1 MSRSIYSKKK
11 KNSGFGMIYLVSFL
25 FILLLSFVLASIW
38 QRSEDNAN
46 SLVSG
51 YSSSESSSAAQSSDG
66 SSQPDTQD
74 SSVSVPESQS
84 SAVDLSSITLVPEL
98 DRVTSEYFD
107 NAVFIG
113 DSITEGIKTYGMMTN
128 ATVIAATGINLS
140 TITTSA
146 VVKTESGRVTVLDAL
161 KQYPDTGKIYI
172 LLGAN
177 GIAWMEK
184 DSFVQMYSDFVKELK
199 AQCPD
204 ALIYIQS
211 IFPINEEKF
220 SEHYDSEITNEKI
233 REYNSALLD
242 MSKEL
247 GVYYLNVAETIADQ
261 NGALSDDATTD
272 GMHIGTDYYE
282 KWFNYLKKHA
292 VPAA

>member
-25 FILLLSFVLASIW
+25 FILLLSFVLATIW

-51 YSSSESSSAAQSSDG
+51 YSSSESTSAAQSSDG

-161 KQYPDTGKIYI
+161 KQYPETGKIYI

-211 IFPINEEKF
+211 IFPINEDKF

>member
-25 FILLLSFVLASIW
+25 FILLLSFVLATIW

-66 SSQPDTQD
+66 SLQPDTQD

-107 NAVFIG
+107 DAVFIG

-161 KQYPDTGKIYI
+161 KQYPETGKIYI

-247 GVYYLNVAETIADQ
+247 GVYYLNVFETIADQ

>member
-25 FILLLSFVLASIW
+25 FILLLSFVLATIW

-66 SSQPDTQD
+66 SLQPDTQD

-107 NAVFIG
+107 DAVFIG

-161 KQYPDTGKIYI
+161 KQYPETGKIYI

-184 DSFVQMYSDFVKELK
+184 DSFVQLYGDFVKELK

-220 SEHYDSEITNEKI
+220 SAHYDSEITNEKI

-247 GVYYLNVAETIADQ
+247 GV
-261 NGALSDDATTD
+261 
-272 GMHIGTDYYE
+272 
-282 KWFNYLKKHA
+282 
-292 VPAA
+292 

>member
-1 MSRSIYSKKK
+1 MSKNIYSKKK
-11 KNSGFGMIYLVSFL
+11 KNSGFWMIYLVSFL
-25 FILLLSFVLASIW
+25 FLLLLSFVLATIW

-46 SLVSG
+46 SLVSTASSAESG
-51 YSSSESSSAAQSSDG
+51 SESQPELSSEASSPSESESETQSSEIDYG
-66 SSQPDTQD
+66 SF
-74 SSVSVPESQS
+74 
-84 SAVDLSSITLVPEL
+84 TLVPEL

-128 ATVIAATGINLS
+128 STVIAATGINIS
-140 TITTSA
+140 TISSKA
-146 VVKTESGRVTVLDAL
+146 VIKTASGRITVLDAL
-161 KQYPDTGKIYI
+161 KQHSDTGKIYV
-172 LLGAN
+172 LLGGN

-184 DSFVQMYSDFVKELK
+184 DSFIQMYGDFIKSVREL
-199 AQCPD
+199 CPN

-220 SEHYDSEITNEKI
+220 AKHYDSEITNAKI
-233 REYNSALLD
+233 NEYNDALL
-242 MSKEL
+242 KLAEEL
-247 GVYYLNVAETIADQ
+247 DVYYLNVAETISGQD
-261 NGALSDDATTD
+261 GALSEDATTD
-272 GMHIGTDYYE
+272 GMHIGADYYE

>member
-25 FILLLSFVLASIW
+25 FILLLSFVLATIW

-66 SSQPDTQD
+66 SLQPDTQD

-107 NAVFIG
+107 DAVFIG

-161 KQYPDTGKIYI
+161 KQYPETGKIYI

-247 GVYYLNVAETIADQ
+247 GVYYLNVSETIADQ

-272 GMHIGTDYYE
+272 GMHIGTGYYE

>member
-25 FILLLSFVLASIW
+25 FILLLSFVLATIW

-46 SLVSG
+46 SLVSNPSAPD
-51 YSSSESSSAAQSSDG
+51 SSSDAQSSDA
-66 SSQPDTQD
+66 SSQPDASD
-74 SSVSVPESQS
+74 ASASESESQS
-84 SAVDLSSITLVPEL
+84 SAIDLSSITLVPEL

-247 GVYYLNVAETIADQ
+247 GVYYLNVSETIADQ

>member
-25 FILLLSFVLASIW
+25 FILLLSFVLATIW

-46 SLVSG
+46 SLVSNPSAPD
-51 YSSSESSSAAQSSDG
+51 SSSDAQSSDA
-66 SSQPDTQD
+66 SSQPDASD
-74 SSVSVPESQS
+74 ASASESESQS
-84 SAVDLSSITLVPEL
+84 SAIDLSSITLVPEL

-184 DSFVQMYSDFVKELK
+184 DSFVQLYGDFVKELT

-220 SEHYDSEITNEKI
+220 SAHYDSEITNEKI

-247 GVYYLNVAETIADQ
+247 GVYYLNVSETIADQ

>member
-161 KQYPDTGKIYI
+161 KQYPETGKIYI

>member
-25 FILLLSFVLASIW
+25 FILLLSFVLATIW

-46 SLVSG
+46 SLVSNPSASD
-51 YSSSESSSAAQSSDG
+51 SSCAAHPSDA
-66 SSQPDTQD
+66 SSQPDASD
-74 SSVSVPESQS
+74 ASASESESQS
-84 SAVDLSSITLVPEL
+84 SAIDLSSITLVPEL

-184 DSFVQMYSDFVKELK
+184 DSFVQLYGDFVKELK

-220 SEHYDSEITNEKI
+220 SAHYDSEITNEKI

-247 GVYYLNVAETIADQ
+247 GVYYLNVSETIADQ